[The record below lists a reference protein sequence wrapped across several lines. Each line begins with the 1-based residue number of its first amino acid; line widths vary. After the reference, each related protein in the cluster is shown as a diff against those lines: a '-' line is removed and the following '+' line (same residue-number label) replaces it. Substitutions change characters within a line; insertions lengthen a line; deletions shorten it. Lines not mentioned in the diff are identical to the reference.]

1 MASPTTSGIVTIKPT
16 TRQKWLPLVLLTVV
30 LAAQLPNVLRHST
43 DPSINHLDAAWRHN
57 WLVTFVP
64 LYAIALFVLS
74 LPVRVEL
81 AETTL
86 VLRRP
91 LRRRRVLHWRSIQCI
106 LVDQRGSRRRVAV
119 YGDDPDG
126 RRTILPAPFTTF
138 LGNDPRFEEKFHLI
152 GQAWLAR
159 RGEDWIE
166 IPPPR
171 PGWLAAADARTNSV
185 QP

>member
-1 MASPTTSGIVTIKPT
+1 MAAPTTPDTVTITPA
-16 TRQKWLPLVLLTVV
+16 TRQRWLPPVLVT
-30 LAAQLPNVLRHST
+30 LALSSQLPNVLRHSA
-43 DPSINHLDAAWRHN
+43 DPSINHLDATWRYY

-64 LYAIALFVLS
+64 LYAIALFVFS

-81 AETTL
+81 GETTL

-91 LRRRRVLHWRSIQCI
+91 LRRRRVLPWRNIQCI

-138 LGNDPRFEEKFHLI
+138 LGNDPRFEEKFHLV

-159 RGEDWIE
+159 RGDDWVE
-166 IPPPR
+166 LPPPR
-171 PGWLAAADARTNSV
+171 PGWLAAADAQTNSA
-185 QP
+185 QS